1 MPALTPSLAS
11 TRSSGANAR
20 IDIAREGRQ
29 WSDRR
34 LDGVIR
40 RAADA
45 ALRAAE
51 AASSG
56 PVEISVLLTGDAG
69 IRGLNKAWRGI
80 DKATNVLSFPAPTSL
95 AATAPRQLGDLVLA
109 HETIRMEARNE
120 GKEFAD
126 HLAHLVVHGVLHLL
140 GLDHMTDAEAAA
152 MEACEIAALALLG
165 VGDPYAG
172 RAGAAPTRAK
182 A

>member
-11 TRSSGANAR
+11 TRSSGANVR

-51 AASSG
+51 ALSG
-56 PVEISVLLTGDAG
+56 PVEISVLLTDDAG

-140 GLDHMTDAEAAA
+140 GLDHVTDAEAAA
-152 MEACEIAALALLG
+152 MEAYEIAALALLG